1 MDNMSITN
9 TPTSNDAC
17 LSIVH
22 SLMCHRQ
29 GGESETFAKR
39 AIESLVKKLKE
50 KKDELDSLI
59 TAITTNG
66 AHPSKCVTI
75 QRTLD
80 GRLQVAG
87 RKGFPHVIYARL
99 WRWPDLHKN
108 ELKHVKYCQYAFDL
122 KCDSVCVN
130 PYHYE
135 RVVSPGIDLSGL
147 TLQSSAPS
155 SMLVKDEY
163 VPDFEGQPSLSTEGH
178 SIQTIQHPP
187 SNRASSETYPAML
200 APSESNTTS
209 TTNFPNIPVASTSQ
223 PTSILTGSHSEGL
236 LQIASGPQPGQ
247 QQNGFTAQP
256 ATYHHNSTTTWTGS
270 RTAAYTP
277 NIPHHQNGH
286 LQHHPPMPPHP
297 GHYWPVHNEIAFQPP
312 ISNHPAPE
320 YWCSIAYFEMDVQVG
335 ETFKV
340 PSSCPIVTVD
350 GYVDPSGGDRFC
362 LGQLSNVH
370 RTEAIE
376 RARLHIGKGV
386 QLECKGEGDVWVRC
400 LSDHAVFVQSYYL
413 DREAGRSI
421 KETPCWIEIHLHRA
435 LQLLDEVLHTMP
447 IADPQPLD

>member
-1 MDNMSITN
+1 MSVSS

-29 GGESETFAKR
+29 GGESESFSKR

-87 RKGFPHVIYARL
+87 RKGFPHVIYTRL

-108 ELKHVKYCQYAFDL
+108 ELKHVKYCQFAFDL

-135 RVVSPGIDLSGL
+135 RVVSPSIDLSVL
-147 TLQSSAPS
+147 TLACVSVGPS
-155 SMLVKDEY
+155 VDPLVKDEF
-163 VPDFEGQPSLSTEGH
+163 DGQPSHSAADGGH
-178 SIQTIQHPP
+178 SIQTIQHT
-187 SNRASSETYPAML
+187 ASSSAPPDAFNSPAL
-200 APSESNTTS
+200 LPPADSASS
-209 TTNFPNIPVASTSQ
+209 ASTSAFTSMAAG
-223 PTSILTGSHSEGL
+223 PT
-236 LQIASGPQPGQ
+236 
-247 QQNGFTAQP
+247 
-256 ATYHHNSTTTWTGS
+256 
-270 RTAAYTP
+270 TP
-277 NIPHHQNGH
+277 D
-286 LQHHPPMPPHP
+286 
-297 GHYWPVHNEIAFQPP
+297 
-312 ISNHPAPE
+312 
-320 YWCSIAYFEMDVQVG
+320 YWCSIAYFEMDIQVG

-340 PSSCPIVTVD
+340 PSNCPVVTVD

-376 RARLHIGKGV
+376 RARCGVAHSRIIPHVFTGNSASSSLLNIKGV
-386 QLECKGEGDVWVRC
+386 RLRDVCVWCLQVFDLRQCHRQMQQQAATAQAAAAAQAAAVVGNIPGPGSVGGIAPAISLSAAAGIGVDDLRRLCILRMSFVKGWGPDYPR
-400 LSDHAVFVQSYYL
+400 Q
-413 DREAGRSI
+413 SI

-447 IADPQPLD
+447 VADPQPLD